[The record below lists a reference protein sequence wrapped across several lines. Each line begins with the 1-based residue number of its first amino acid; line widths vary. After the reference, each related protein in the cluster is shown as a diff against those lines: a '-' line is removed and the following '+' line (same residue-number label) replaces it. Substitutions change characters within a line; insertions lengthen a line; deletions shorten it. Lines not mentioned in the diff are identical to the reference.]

1 MSMPSPT
8 TYRDAIRLALATAM
22 REDDRVILLGE
33 DIGAAGGV
41 FKVTEGLV
49 EEFGVDRVTDTPISE
64 TGFLGAAIGL
74 ALTGYRPV
82 VELMFADFAAVAW
95 DQIVNQA
102 AKYRYLS
109 AGQMHVPIVIRSSG
123 GAGGRFAAQ
132 HSQTTES
139 WFAPIPGLKV
149 VAPSNPQDAFLLTLA
164 AIRDDDPV
172 IVIEHKMLYLAE
184 GELEPG
190 LPVPAIGSAA
200 VARAGDHVTIVASL
214 AMVPRAL
221 EAASQVKAEGIS
233 IEVIDLRSV
242 MPLDVSTVA
251 ASVAR
256 TGRLITVEEQPVNG
270 GWGSHLIAA
279 VLDSSF
285 DRLLAPPVRLG
296 TPDAP
301 IAFSPA
307 LEDAATPTSQ
317 RIAEA
322 ARVAVSWS

>member
-1 MSMPSPT
+1 
-8 TYRDAIRLALATAM
+8 M
-22 REDDRVILLGE
+22 REDERVILLGE
-33 DIGAAGGV
+33 DIGASGGV

-49 EEFGVDRVTDTPISE
+49 DEFGVGRVTDTPISE

-109 AGQMHVPIVIRSSG
+109 AGQMHVPMVIRSCG

-149 VAPSNPQDAFLLTLA
+149 VAPSNPQDAYLLTLA

-172 IVIEHKMLYLAE
+172 VVIEHKMLYLTE
-184 GELEPG
+184 GELETDR
-190 LPVPAIGSAA
+190 PVPAIGSAG
-200 VARAGDHVTIVASL
+200 VVRPGEHVTVVASL

-221 EAASQVKAEGIS
+221 EAATLVMEEGIS
-233 IEVIDLRSV
+233 VEVIDLRSV
-242 MPLDVSTVA
+242 LPLDVATVA

-279 VLDSSF
+279 VLDGTF
-285 DRLLAPPVRLG
+285 DRLVAPPTRLG
-296 TPDAP
+296 TPQAP

-307 LEDAATPTSQ
+307 LEDAAIPSSQ
-317 RIAEA
+317 AIAAA
-322 ARVAVSWS
+322 ARASVSWS